1 MVLATLALAM
11 MPARGR
17 AEGRSANE
25 SGCGARHV
33 SAIGQVSCEL
43 ARGLPAGTTA
53 ISVVTSGVVS
63 DQHAERTEE
72 LGRRLASLVAGEL
85 GARARASER
94 ILDVASAQRSTPRG
108 VDVLVLS
115 AELGRERFRVS
126 ADLFAAPRG
135 FWERFRPGLVGAVA
149 HVQAAHLPDAE
160 LLAYLPPVPL
170 VLTRIDKAA
179 PLEEASVAVACGDVD
194 GDGALEIVYVG
205 RHKIQLGRVVRGKFQ
220 VTASALWADLSGVA
234 PRPLREPV
242 ASAAVSPSAGLEVG
256 ISDRAD
262 GLRLD
267 RALRVVQRFPG
278 RLPWPAGG
286 CASVGA
292 TGLAPER
299 TACNQAVSSRATDD
313 LVDALAG
320 TRVVRRDGS
329 ALSVFATRRTNG
341 QLELERGGKKIAV
354 ATGVGAQVALG
365 DLDGDGRPE
374 LLSTLDTL
382 DPSRDALLVRTLGDD
397 GTLRDAFQVAVP
409 SGVRSLAICPSE
421 GSALTPVVLATGDG
435 LWVLR

>member
-1 MVLATLALAM
+1 MVLAALALTT
-11 MPARGR
+11 MPARSR
-17 AEGRSANE
+17 AEGRSANGP
-25 SGCGARHV
+25 GCGDRHV

-43 ARGLPAGTTA
+43 ARGLPVGTTA
-53 ISVVTSGVVS
+53 ILVVTSGVAS

-94 ILDVASAQRSTPRG
+94 ILDVASAQRSAPRG

-126 ADLFAAPRG
+126 ADWFPAPRG
-135 FWERFRPGLVGAVA
+135 FWERFRPGLVGATA
-149 HVQAAHLPDAE
+149 HVQAARAPDAE
-160 LLAYLPPVPL
+160 LTAHLPPVPL
-170 VLTRIDKAA
+170 VLTRIDKAS
-179 PLEEASVAVACGDVD
+179 PLEEASVALACGDVD
-194 GDGALEIVYVG
+194 GDGALEIVHVG
-205 RHKIQLGRVVRGKFQ
+205 RRKIQLGRVVRGKFQ

-234 PRPLREPV
+234 PRPLREPI
-242 ASAAVSPSAGLEVG
+242 ASAAVSPNAELEVG

-267 RALRVVQRFPG
+267 RTLRVVQRFPG

-286 CASVGA
+286 CASVSS
-292 TGLAPER
+292 TGLGPER
-299 TACNQAVSSRATDD
+299 TACNKPVSVRSTDD
-313 LVDALAG
+313 SVDALAG
-320 TRVVRRDGS
+320 TRVVRRDGT
-329 ALSVFATRRTNG
+329 ALSVFATRRANG
-341 QLELERGGKKIAV
+341 QLELELAGKKIAV
-354 ATGVGAQVALG
+354 PAGVGAQLGLG

-382 DPSRDALLVRTLGDD
+382 DPSRDALLVRTLSDD
-397 GTLRDAFQVAVP
+397 GTLRNAFQVPVP

-421 GSALTPVVLATGDG
+421 GNALTPVVLATGDG